1 MLTIKNK
8 MGFVVM
14 GLLFCLIVVGCGS
27 SGESDSDRADEAGET
42 TNTEASETTNTLSVC
57 ERAMKAAADVS
68 DLQDTV
74 EDIDPVIRVCGS
86 MEEFAAASAKFPK
99 ALDGA
104 SEEIFVTNRCTYNTA
119 LQSTEICKS
128 LMD

>member
-1 MLTIKNK
+1 MLTVKNK
-8 MGFVVM
+8 MCFVVM
-14 GLLFCLIVVGCGS
+14 GLLFCLIVAGCGS
-27 SGESDSDRADEAGET
+27 SGENNSGRADEAGET
-42 TNTEASETTNTLSVC
+42 TNTLSAC

-74 EDIDPVIRVCGS
+74 EDIDPVIRACDS

-128 LMD
+128 LTN